1 MNETKVKELWKI
13 LENKYTWLGG
23 LAKKV
28 SMTRSVE
35 NQLHLKK
42 KKSLSFTA
50 KVPLCLSTWIIIT
63 KLLAN
68 LQILD
73 VDLVINYDNTLLL
86 LNSVPNTYNH
96 LISTLLY
103 KNDSIKFDIVSNA
116 RLCSE
121 SKVVTI
127 IKLVKISVSFVIT
140 RGIKRNTVLIYKK

>member
-1 MNETKVKELWKI
+1 M
-13 LENKYTWLGG
+13 
-23 LAKKV
+23 
-28 SMTRSVE
+28 
-35 NQLHLKK
+35 
-42 KKSLSFTA
+42 
-50 KVPLCLSTWIIIT
+50 
-63 KLLAN
+63 
-68 LQILD
+68 
-73 VDLVINYDNTLLL
+73 L

-140 RGIKRNTVLIYKK
+140 RALKEILSSYIKNKDKVVMSIWT